1 MGDLFTF
8 WILRIFLLLVF
19 VVCGFGISYDKKSRF
34 CVYSLVSG
42 LCYSL
47 IQGLR
52 YARGVDYMHYK
63 FDMEGHWFVD
73 NYEVGYRFIVI
84 FLSQWL
90 HLPYWGCFICY
101 SALLIFA
108 VLLVLKRIPQMAV
121 WGLPMFFLITGTASE
136 NLIRQYLAISFIIYA
151 YYFFLCKKNI
161 CMWFMLVFSFFI
173 HVSAIYPVILFV
185 FFAYV
190 KFKTKIQKPW
200 IYMGVYSLLFL
211 FWNVSYLSIV
221 PHLLDY
227 VPFFDS
233 SNMQGYIEYS
243 DYWFTSESS
252 LSETLGKN
260 LDLSFAHNSLL
271 FLVNNL
277 VIFYGYKVKQKD
289 NQFRIPYYYFL
300 FSLFFAVIGKDLE
313 LYYRCTQWT
322 YFMTAFVVSS
332 ILSTS
337 SIMANRTKSIICFLF
352 FVLYY
357 YGIFISQI
365 GVSPESGCAFVWNV

>member
-121 WGLPMFFLITGTASE
+121 
-136 NLIRQYLAISFIIYA
+136 
-151 YYFFLCKKNI
+151 
-161 CMWFMLVFSFFI
+161 
-173 HVSAIYPVILFV
+173 
-185 FFAYV
+185 
-190 KFKTKIQKPW
+190 
-200 IYMGVYSLLFL
+200 
-211 FWNVSYLSIV
+211 
-221 PHLLDY
+221 
-227 VPFFDS
+227 
-233 SNMQGYIEYS
+233 
-243 DYWFTSESS
+243 
-252 LSETLGKN
+252 
-260 LDLSFAHNSLL
+260 
-271 FLVNNL
+271 
-277 VIFYGYKVKQKD
+277 
-289 NQFRIPYYYFL
+289 
-300 FSLFFAVIGKDLE
+300 
-313 LYYRCTQWT
+313 
-322 YFMTAFVVSS
+322 
-332 ILSTS
+332 
-337 SIMANRTKSIICFLF
+337 
-352 FVLYY
+352 
-357 YGIFISQI
+357 
-365 GVSPESGCAFVWNV
+365 